1 MADNQVFDEVRD
13 DISAGT
19 FQVVVQPL
27 TLTSGAV
34 YKKNS
39 LIAIN
44 SVSKKGVL
52 ASDTEKDYFGIL
64 TKEVD
69 ATGADEIGDCMVT
82 GEFYED
88 GIVVTTGHVIES
100 VVLRNRSI
108 FIK

>member
-1 MADNQVFDEVRD
+1 MENEVLEEIRE

-19 FQVVVQPL
+19 FQVIVMPL
-27 TLTSGAV
+27 TLTSGTV
-34 YKKNS
+34 YAKNS

-44 SVSKKGVL
+44 SVSGKGVL
-52 ASDTEKDYFGIL
+52 AADTEKDYFGIL

-82 GEFYED
+82 GEFFAD
-88 GIVVTTGHVIES
+88 GIVATADHVIDS
-100 VVLRNRSI
+100 TILRNRSI

>member
-1 MADNQVFDEVRD
+1 MNEIFEETRE

-19 FQVVVQPL
+19 FQVIVQPM
-27 TLTSGAV
+27 TLKSGAV

-39 LIAIN
+39 LIAID

-52 ASDTEKDYFGIL
+52 ASDTQKDYFGIL
-64 TKEVD
+64 TQEID
-69 ATGADEIGDCMVT
+69 ATVADEIGDCMVT
-82 GEFYED
+82 GEFHED
-88 GIVVTTGHVIES
+88 GIVVTTDHVIDS